1 MLSLSI
7 LSNFIDDKD
16 WAFFLLT
23 APFLSFITLFL
34 SFGLRS
40 SFFDILI
47 QLCLR
52 LDLKLPEPLPTS

>member
-7 LSNFIDDKD
+7 LSNFIDDKA

-34 SFGLRS
+34 SFGLSS